1 MLKTHKPA
9 ELEYAASPDQSAAA
23 PAHHPVIIVG
33 AGPVGLAAAIDLAV
47 RGVRPVVLDQD
58 SRVSAGSRAVS
69 YAKRTLEILDRLGC
83 GDAVVRRGVA
93 WSHGRVFL
101 RERQIFS
108 FNLTTDEGHR
118 RPPFVN
124 LQQYHLEEILIA
136 RARELKLVD
145 LRWQHC
151 VRGVEAADDRATLTV
166 ETPDGP
172 YQMSCDWLVA
182 ADGAR
187 STVRSALD
195 LPLQTSAPGDRF
207 LTADVVMKAEFPSER
222 WFWFDP
228 PFHPNRSVLLHR
240 QADDVWRI
248 EFQLGPEADA
258 DEERKPES
266 VIARVKAMLGDERE
280 FELESVEVYAFGCG
294 RMDSFRHGRILF
306 AGDAAHR
313 VAPFGARGANSGI
326 QDADNLAWKLALV
339 LARPRAGAVAGPP
352 PARRRV

>member
-145 LRWQHC
+145 LRWQH
-151 VRGVEAADDRATLTV
+151 
-166 ETPDGP
+166 
-172 YQMSCDWLVA
+172 
-182 ADGAR
+182 
-187 STVRSALD
+187 
-195 LPLQTSAPGDRF
+195 
-207 LTADVVMKAEFPSER
+207 
-222 WFWFDP
+222 
-228 PFHPNRSVLLHR
+228 
-240 QADDVWRI
+240 
-248 EFQLGPEADA
+248 
-258 DEERKPES
+258 
-266 VIARVKAMLGDERE
+266 
-280 FELESVEVYAFGCG
+280 
-294 RMDSFRHGRILF
+294 
-306 AGDAAHR
+306 
-313 VAPFGARGANSGI
+313 
-326 QDADNLAWKLALV
+326 
-339 LARPRAGAVAGPP
+339 
-352 PARRRV
+352 